1 MASAEETEK
10 LLEATQANDVET
22 ARAALAAGAD
32 PNGQSQNNW
41 MLVRRSAAGRLPA
54 AGSRGQLL
62 SCLPPRRAAQSGRP
76 APLVAAE
83 FGSLDVLK
91 LLLDHGAKKDAK
103 DGVRAV
109 LALFPYAHLPRSA
122 PAPSLRCAPPDS
134 PRLPSAAA
142 AADAA
147 RRPQSDNTMVHKAAK
162 AGKEEMLRYLLE
174 ELKLDANA
182 VTTVR
187 SGRRSGRVSR

>member
-10 LLEATQANDVET
+10 LLEATQANDVEA

-41 MLVRRSAAGRLPA
+41 MLVRRSAAAPPASCGQQGPAPELPA
-54 AGSRGQLL
+54 
-62 SCLPPRRAAQSGRP
+62 PRRAAQSGRP

-91 LLLDHGAKKDAK
+91 LLLGHGAKKDAK

-109 LALFPYAHLPRSA
+109 RVLHPYARLPRSA
-122 PAPSLRCAPPDS
+122 RPRGACAVRRWTAHGSQRC
-134 PRLPSAAA
+134 R
-142 AADAA
+142 
-147 RRPQSDNTMVHKAAK
+147 
-162 AGKEEMLRYLLE
+162 GC
-174 ELKLDANA
+174 
-182 VTTVR
+182 
-187 SGRRSGRVSR
+187 